1 MSDLPESVESAA
13 AKADAM
19 NEETSV
25 EQNENAPGDLQEQ
38 MVENSDAVMDS
49 IPAVIEAQIKPQG
62 ESEPTVIDP
71 AAAAAA
77 EPNTT
82 TAEHASTETVSTL
95 PSGDPAQL
103 DPSLS
108 ALVEQDGKSEVA
120 PDALQQSLT
129 ALAAL
134 PEDEHENLNEAAERK
149 ARGRSES
156 IAESMKSGGS
166 SSSGLPDNVPRVG
179 GVRCYWAFLKPRY
192 PDQSDPKSKFELEFI
207 HLDPVLSA
215 HMRSQSLSMLGRG
228 VIEFIHPE
236 EREREVRFARLSR
249 IRTILGCPPEE
260 DDIPADAHKFVEDG
274 EYLALDLSIHWACT
288 GLILAFFH
296 AIRDKDVKQNNDIS
310 KRHEEWS
317 NYCGTAAISEED
329 IESMWKDVSENIPF
343 HPPNEPAPP
352 PERVFIVHT
361 TEESAVRPNSVVFA
375 WPPPR
380 IKFGDEHGESRE
392 AQNANEVATSG
403 MHSFSPRL
411 DENGREIPRMDG
423 SYWADDY
430 AELMKHVEL
439 ENKTGKEDAW
449 GTFGKTSCTSRF
461 QGGHLMTNE
470 GLWRKIESIFIPY
483 GNITFASYQT
493 TQALP
498 LNAASDLNVPTAL
511 LPTDVQVGVDPNQQY
526 YDVLDPSNATW
537 QPQVPGQ
544 VGHLDGHV
552 QSYPPEWEQDVQ
564 NPANLP
570 PLTGNSMQFY
580 QHNGYQHDYPQ
591 VPGQTFPLHSLTQAA
606 DMQYHGTSSI
616 PWNDTT
622 ASQTSQRGTK
632 RKQNDTSN
640 SDKFIVPY
648 QSATDRMSIAP
659 RMVSGSDLPEG
670 TTSVPAGRG
679 RKITT
684 VKKGEDGQTIVK
696 VTVAVPPPE
705 GVECCVQCGN
715 RESPEWRKS
724 ESGVKNLCN
733 ACGLKLARLQAKRE
747 GRQKPRKKKPPANAQ
762 AGYNPSGPSS
772 AGSSSLPLQGQ
783 PMQGMMPPPQNHFPG
798 DPNMT
803 LNSLNSWQP

>member
-1 MSDLPESVESAA
+1 MSDLPESTELAA
-13 AKADAM
+13 VNADVVVQ
-19 NEETSV
+19 ETKI
-25 EQNENAPGDLQEQ
+25 EQKQDAPQTLQEQ
-38 MVENSDAVMDS
+38 TPSDNNGVQTESNPVATEAESKPTTEPDAS
-49 IPAVIEAQIKPQG
+49 I
-62 ESEPTVIDP
+62 
-71 AAAAAA
+71 A
-77 EPNTT
+77 EP
-82 TAEHASTETVSTL
+82 VSATSDL
-95 PSGDPAQL
+95 GPTSGDPAQL

-108 ALVEQDGKSEVA
+108 ALGEQNSKAEA
-120 PDALQQSLT
+120 PSDPLQQPST
-129 ALAAL
+129 ALDEL
-134 PEDEHENLNEAAERK
+134 PEQVTPNGASERK
-149 ARGRSES
+149 ERGRSQS
-156 IAESMKSGGS
+156 IAESVKSGGS

-192 PDQSDPKSKFELEFI
+192 PDPSDPKSKFELEFI

-228 VIEFIHPE
+228 VIEFIHPD
-236 EREREVRFARLSR
+236 EREQ
-249 IRTILGCPPEE
+249 E
-260 DDIPADAHKFVEDG
+260 DDIPDDAHKFVEDG

-361 TEESAVRPNSVVFA
+361 TGESAVRPNSVVFA

-403 MHSFSPRL
+403 MHSFSPKL

-511 LPTDVQVGVDPNQQY
+511 LPADVQGGMDPNQQY
-526 YDVLDPSNATW
+526 YDVLDPSNAAW

-544 VGHLDGHV
+544 VAHLDGQV
-552 QSYPPEWEQDVQ
+552 QSYPPEWEQDVH

-580 QHNGYQHDYPQ
+580 QQNGYQHEYPQ
-591 VPGQTFPLHSLTQAA
+591 VTGQTFPLHSLTQAA
-606 DMQYHGTSSI
+606 DMQYHGASSV
-616 PWNDTT
+616 PWTDPT
-622 ASQTSQRGTK
+622 APQTSQRGTK
-632 RKQNDTSN
+632 RKQNDSSN
-640 SDKFIVPY
+640 PDKYIVPY
-648 QSATDRMSIAP
+648 QSATERMSVAP

-705 GVECCVQCGN
+705 GVECCVQCGT

-762 AGYNPSGPSS
+762 PGYNPSGPSS

-783 PMQGMMPPPQNHFPG
+783 PMQGMMPPPPTHFPG

>member
-1 MSDLPESVESAA
+1 
-13 AKADAM
+13 
-19 NEETSV
+19 
-25 EQNENAPGDLQEQ
+25 
-38 MVENSDAVMDS
+38 
-49 IPAVIEAQIKPQG
+49 
-62 ESEPTVIDP
+62 
-71 AAAAAA
+71 
-77 EPNTT
+77 
-82 TAEHASTETVSTL
+82 
-95 PSGDPAQL
+95 
-103 DPSLS
+103 
-108 ALVEQDGKSEVA
+108 
-120 PDALQQSLT
+120 
-129 ALAAL
+129 
-134 PEDEHENLNEAAERK
+134 
-149 ARGRSES
+149 
-156 IAESMKSGGS
+156 
-166 SSSGLPDNVPRVG
+166 
-179 GVRCYWAFLKPRY
+179 
-192 PDQSDPKSKFELEFI
+192 
-207 HLDPVLSA
+207 
-215 HMRSQSLSMLGRG
+215 
-228 VIEFIHPE
+228 
-236 EREREVRFARLSR
+236 
-249 IRTILGCPPEE
+249 
-260 DDIPADAHKFVEDG
+260 
-274 EYLALDLSIHWACT
+274 
-288 GLILAFFH
+288 
-296 AIRDKDVKQNNDIS
+296 
-310 KRHEEWS
+310 
-317 NYCGTAAISEED
+317 
-329 IESMWKDVSENIPF
+329 MWKDVSENIPF

-403 MHSFSPRL
+403 MHSFSPKL

-511 LPTDVQVGVDPNQQY
+511 LPADVQVGMDPNQQY
-526 YDVLDPSNATW
+526 YDVLDPSNAAW

-544 VGHLDGHV
+544 VGHLDGQV
-552 QSYPPEWEQDVQ
+552 QSYPPEWEQDVH

-580 QHNGYQHDYPQ
+580 QQNGYQHDYPQ

-606 DMQYHGTSSI
+606 DMQYHGASSI
-616 PWNDTT
+616 PWTDPT
-622 ASQTSQRGTK
+622 ASQASQRGTK
-632 RKQNDTSN
+632 RKQNEGSS

-648 QSATDRMSIAP
+648 QSATERMSIAP
-659 RMVSGSDLPEG
+659 RMVSDADLPEG

-705 GVECCVQCGN
+705 GVECCVQCGT
-715 RESPEWRKS
+715 RER
-724 ESGVKNLCN
+724 
-733 ACGLKLARLQAKRE
+733 
-747 GRQKPRKKKPPANAQ
+747 
-762 AGYNPSGPSS
+762 
-772 AGSSSLPLQGQ
+772 
-783 PMQGMMPPPQNHFPG
+783 
-798 DPNMT
+798 
-803 LNSLNSWQP
+803 